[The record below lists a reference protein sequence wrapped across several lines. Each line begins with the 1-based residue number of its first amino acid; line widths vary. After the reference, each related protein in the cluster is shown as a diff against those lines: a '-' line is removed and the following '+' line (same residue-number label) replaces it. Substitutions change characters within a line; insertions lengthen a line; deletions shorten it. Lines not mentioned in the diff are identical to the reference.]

1 MANVNIEFQGDF
13 QYLKYEFTPRLRA
26 LIKNVHTVMN
36 SYNAAFFER
45 CKGFGDL
52 ESIKREALA
61 TGRLPQGVES
71 AMKAAGALKPIAATT
86 LLWSIANQI
95 ASFANFHFWYWKKN
109 FFGQCASAERQECQ

>member
-61 TGRLPQGVES
+61 TGRLPQGVLE
-71 AMKAAGALKPIAATT
+71 KE
-86 LLWSIANQI
+86 
-95 ASFANFHFWYWKKN
+95 
-109 FFGQCASAERQECQ
+109 FFGQCASAERQEYQ

>member
-45 CKGFGDL
+45 CKGLPYIPFRIKCFRYL
-52 ESIKREALA
+52 ELA
-61 TGRLPQGVES
+61 PQKKIGYFWE
-71 AMKAAGALKPIAATT
+71 
-86 LLWSIANQI
+86 NQ
-95 ASFANFHFWYWKKN
+95 SN
-109 FFGQCASAERQECQ
+109 

>member
-71 AMKAAGALKPIAATT
+71 AMKAAGALKPIAATIGKRIFRT
-86 LLWSIANQI
+86 MRLSRTAGMSIVYTMSCE
-95 ASFANFHFWYWKKN
+95 ASLPMA
-109 FFGQCASAERQECQ
+109 